1 MVMHPFH
8 PLLGQRVPII
18 FTRRRTGVRI
28 YVCEGGPLGYVT
40 LPEDFTDRGL
50 TPAARPLTA
59 EVLAELAATVSA
71 LARK

>member
-8 PLLGQRVPII
+8 PLLGQRVPIL
-18 FTRRRTGVRI
+18 FTRRRAGVRL
-28 YVCEGGPLGYVT
+28 YACEGGPLGSVT

-59 EVLAELAATVSA
+59 EVLAGLAATITA